1 MKKRL
6 KKYVNWFLTRS
17 FSCRLVHDQF
27 CVDTDMDVWQRLKCQ
42 GLSPRGVI
50 DVGAAHGCW
59 TRQFKKLYSDVK
71 IAMVDP
77 LEENLAS
84 LKCTCED
91 LHDVTY
97 WQGVLGTNIGEANFF
112 VHGAQSSM
120 FNSEWGGVSSMRCV
134 PMMTL
139 DNLVQRLGIDQ
150 VDALKL
156 DVQGAEL
163 EVLRGGPNVLKMC
176 NVVQVEVIFRKIYD
190 GAPLAQEVV
199 GFFHK
204 NGFRIYDIASV
215 MKRKDHALLQADLF
229 FVRDEALFLPES
241 WEKSE

>member
-1 MKKRL
+1 
-6 KKYVNWFLTRS
+6 
-17 FSCRLVHDQF
+17 
-27 CVDTDMDVWQRLKCQ
+27 
-42 GLSPRGVI
+42 
-50 DVGAAHGCW
+50 
-59 TRQFKKLYSDVK
+59 
-71 IAMVDP
+71 
-77 LEENLAS
+77 
-84 LKCTCED
+84 
-91 LHDVTY
+91 
-97 WQGVLGTNIGEANFF
+97 
-112 VHGAQSSM
+112 
-120 FNSEWGGVSSMRCV
+120 
-134 PMMTL
+134 MMTL